1 MQRIVSTPIDAYN
14 RIILTNWCKM
24 RNNYDLAELR
34 AFLEIASRGSFHDAA
49 KKLNLSSSAISRR
62 IASLEEALDTRLLN
76 RSTRSVVLTDAGKN
90 LYALAVP
97 LIAALDYSVHDTVQQ
112 GLGLG
117 GTLTL
122 SAISTAA
129 FSIVPQ
135 TLAQFREQFPNVRL
149 HLYDDTGR
157 HVLENVLSRRVVF
170 GVNTITEVHAD
181 IFSEEVMQD
190 PYVLVLPKDLLP
202 SDSTVLDWHNLS
214 TLIDTRIRL
223 AGLGISSANRLQID
237 QTLKRHGVNIP
248 WFDEVE
254 NLTAMLGLLRA
265 GNTAAV
271 MPRLALV
278 ACEEWGLTTLRLDN
292 PMIAR
297 TIGLIRRHDTP
308 LSKPAEAMWNFLRE
322 ALLAYTTTA

>member
-1 MQRIVSTPIDAYN
+1 MST
-14 RIILTNWCKM
+14 
-24 RNNYDLAELR
+24 NYDLAELR

-62 IASLEEALDTRLLN
+62 IASLEQALDTRLLN

-135 TLAQFREQFPNVRL
+135 ALAQFRKQFPNVRL
-149 HLYDDTGR
+149 HLHDDTGR
-157 HVLENVLSRRVVF
+157 HVLENVLARRVVF
-170 GVNTITEVHAD
+170 GVNTLTEMHAD
-181 IFSEEVMQD
+181 IFFEEVIQD

-202 SDSTVLDWHNLS
+202 SDEAIVDWRNLS
-214 TLIDTRIRL
+214 TLIDTPIRL

-271 MPRLALV
+271 MPRLALA
-278 ACEEWGLTTLRLDN
+278 ACEEWGLTTVNLDN

-297 TIGLIRRHDTP
+297 AIGLIRRHDTP
-308 LSKPAEAMWNFLRE
+308 LSTPAEAMWSLLRNT
-322 ALLAYTTTA
+322 LLTYERTA